1 MMVELVI
8 QKELAERLQAIAQRE
23 NRPLEAVL
31 QSLLELYE
39 SLPNQPNELIDPFD
53 TFVDSLDT
61 DLTDLSTT
69 VRETMTEYYR
79 KKFGNPD

>member
-1 MMVELVI
+1 MVELVI
-8 QKELAERLQAIAQRE
+8 QEELAERLQAIAQRE

-39 SLPNQPNELIDPFD
+39 SLPNHPKTLIDPLD
-53 TFVDSLDT
+53 AFVDSLDT

>member
-1 MMVELVI
+1 MVELVI

>member
-1 MMVELVI
+1 MVELVI

-39 SLPNQPNELIDPFD
+39 SLPNHPKELIDPLD
-53 TFVDSLDT
+53 ALVDSLDT

-79 KKFGNPD
+79 KKYGNPD

>member
-1 MMVELVI
+1 MVELVVEE
-8 QKELAERLQAIAQRE
+8 ELVERLQAIAQRE
-23 NRPLEAVL
+23 NRSLEAVL

-39 SLPNQPNELIDPFD
+39 SLPNHPKELIDPLD
-53 TFVDSLDT
+53 ALVDSLDT

-79 KKFGNPD
+79 KKYGNPD